1 MAWRTAKT
9 GNGTAVQVVVS
20 GAVAL
25 ALMWGLWQSS
35 RPDEWTRLIEIGDRV
50 LASGGSEG
58 RDRAD
63 LGPRAAYLLA
73 FHHAQDAADVG
84 RMLLVADRLDRL
96 GEPDLA
102 QHVRLAALE
111 AETTVAALPP
121 RRE

>member
-1 MAWRTAKT
+1 MAWRAAKAGT
-9 GNGTAVQVVVS
+9 GSAVQVVVG

-25 ALMWGLWQSS
+25 ALMWGLGQSW
-35 RPDEWTRLIEIGDRV
+35 RPDEWTRLIEIGDGL
-50 LASGGSEG
+50 LASGGSEA

-63 LGPRAAYLLA
+63 LAPRTVYLLA
-73 FHHAQDAADVG
+73 FHHAQDAADVA

-96 GEPDLA
+96 GETDLA